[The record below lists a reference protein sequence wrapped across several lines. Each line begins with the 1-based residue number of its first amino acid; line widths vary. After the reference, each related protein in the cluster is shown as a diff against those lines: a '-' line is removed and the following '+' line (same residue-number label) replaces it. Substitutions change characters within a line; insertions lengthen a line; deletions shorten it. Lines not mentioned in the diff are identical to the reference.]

1 MERAAVKV
9 SSFAPPPLRLMPVAG
24 MDSLAQPRTGTVS
37 RAGTR
42 NPDAT
47 YVINIHNPVQ
57 ETSAESIRR
66 EMFFLSAGVLR

>member
-1 MERAAVKV
+1 
-9 SSFAPPPLRLMPVAG
+9 MPVAG